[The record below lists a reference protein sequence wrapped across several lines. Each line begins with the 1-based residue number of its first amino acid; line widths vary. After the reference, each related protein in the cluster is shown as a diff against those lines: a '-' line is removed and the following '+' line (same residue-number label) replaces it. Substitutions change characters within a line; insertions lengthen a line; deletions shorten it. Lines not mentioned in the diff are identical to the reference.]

1 MKLNNEKI
9 IQDFAN
15 LLETSY
21 KEYKIY
27 SQQVSDMDKATQD
40 VLHQLE
46 LGEKIS
52 ISKWSKELVNV
63 RKRRRYAKDMSV
75 KLEPLYQYY
84 VNNQKEINKLKMIV
98 GELRKIDKHQ
108 KNRIYKPRVIQI
120 EIQGEHND

>member
-1 MKLNNEKI
+1 MKNEKEKI

-15 LLETSY
+15 LLENAY
-21 KEYKIY
+21 KEYKAY
-27 SQQVSDMDKATQD
+27 SQLVNDMDKATQD

-75 KLEPLYQYY
+75 RLEPLYQYY

-98 GELRKIDKHQ
+98 GELRKIVKTQ
-108 KNRIYKPRVIQI
+108 ENRTYKPRKIQI
-120 EIQGEHND
+120 EIGENK